1 MGYFRFIA
9 VAMLFAALPLFG
21 QNQNTPENDTTIVPF
36 QFMSPRVNGMG
47 GTHAAL
53 ADDFDTIFMNPAG
66 FSNVEDQFSVAT
78 ANITITDND
87 SMLKLLASDFVDP
100 LVYASI
106 LKNQFETGLD
116 VGGPLALG
124 LIKGNFGLGL
134 MNHQYLQVW
143 WNRDDIFVMHANV
156 VEEIVLYA
164 GQSIPFSNRGPV
176 TFTLGYVIKPALRFV
191 YAPRNVQFMDFRYIL
206 RNLQYEPFETHFGI
220 GLDVGFLLSFFDTVY
235 FAGVCR
241 DIVSPLFV
249 SRYTSFRDFVF
260 TSSNPSSQTTEWIK
274 PTYDL
279 SICLRTKNTI
289 IYDEVE
295 DIIFTIDY
303 HLSNFFENPG
313 RNPLLDIGAGIEL
326 HLLRAFWLRV
336 GWQKMLPGG
345 GFGIDLGWGQIN
357 FAIFGET
364 FGNQLGDPQSTS
376 FSLGLTFRY

>member
-9 VAMLFAALPLFG
+9 VVMLFAALPLCG
-21 QNQNTPENDTTIVPF
+21 QNQNTPESNTTIVPF
-36 QFMSPRVNGMG
+36 QFMSPRANGIG

-53 ADDFDTIFMNPAG
+53 ADDFDTIFVNPAG
-66 FSNVEDQFSVAT
+66 FSATEDQFSVA
-78 ANITITDND
+78 AVNITITDND
-87 SMLKLLASDFVDP
+87 SILKLLASDFVDP

-106 LKNQFETGLD
+106 LKNHFETGLD

-124 LIKGNFGLGL
+124 LIKGNFGFGL

-143 WNRDDIFVMHANV
+143 WDRNDIFVMNANA

-191 YAPRNVQFMDFRYIL
+191 YAPRNIQFMDFRYIL
-206 RNLQYEPFETHFGI
+206 RNIQYEPFETHFGI
-220 GLDVGFLLSFFDTVY
+220 GLDAGFLLNFFDTVY

-249 SRYTSFRDFVF
+249 NRYTSFRDFVF
-260 TSSNPSSQTTEWIK
+260 TGSNPSSQTTEWIK

-279 SICLRTKNTI
+279 SICIRTKNTLL
-289 IYDEVE
+289 YDEVE
-295 DIIFTIDY
+295 DLVFAIDY
-303 HLSNFFENPG
+303 HLSNFLENPG